1 MNNIS
6 NAIRYVGVNDHQV
19 DLFEGQYP
27 VPNGMS
33 YNSYVILDE
42 KVAVLDTVDIHFTE
56 EWLANLAAVLDGRKP
71 DYLVVHHME
80 PDHSA
85 SIAAFLAAY
94 PETTVVATAKAL
106 AMMGDFFEGLD
117 LTGRSLPAANG
128 GTLELGAHTLN
139 FVFAPM
145 VHWPEV
151 MFSYESSEKVLFS
164 ADAFGKFGALDAPE
178 TDWVPEAR
186 RYYIGIVG
194 KYGVQVQAVLKKA
207 AGLDIAMICPLHGPV
222 LRGDLS
228 LYLEKYTAWA
238 TYQPEEEGVLIAY
251 TSVYGHTRAA
261 AELLA
266 KTLAEKNCK
275 NVVLCD
281 LARTPVS
288 AAVGDAF
295 RYSKLVLA
303 TTTYNAGIFPYM
315 REFIDHLTE
324 RCFQNRTVGLIENG
338 AWAPMAAKIMRAK
351 LEGCKNLTFAEPVV
365 TLRAALNADSRAALA
380 ALADAMAE

>member
-1 MNNIS
+1 
-6 NAIRYVGVNDHQV
+6 
-19 DLFEGQYP
+19 
-27 VPNGMS
+27 
-33 YNSYVILDE
+33 
-42 KVAVLDTVDIHFTE
+42 
-56 EWLANLAAVLDGRKP
+56 
-71 DYLVVHHME
+71 
-80 PDHSA
+80 
-85 SIAAFLAAY
+85 
-94 PETTVVATAKAL
+94 
-106 AMMGDFFEGLD
+106 
-117 LTGRSLPAANG
+117 
-128 GTLELGAHTLN
+128 
-139 FVFAPM
+139 M

-338 AWAPMAAKIMRAK
+338 AWAPMAAKVMREKLAAAK
-351 LEGCKNLTFAEPVV
+351 DLTWLETTATIRGG
-365 TLRAALNADSRAALA
+365 LNEASRAQIA
-380 ALADAMAE
+380 AMAEELAR

>member
-238 TYQPEEEGVLIAY
+238 T
-251 TSVYGHTRAA
+251 SRRRRACSSPIPRCTA
-261 AELLA
+261 TPGPPPSCWPRPWPKRTA
-266 KTLAEKNCK
+266 KTWC
-275 NVVLCD
+275 
-281 LARTPVS
+281 S
-288 AAVGDAF
+288 ATWPAPRCRRRWGMPSAIP
-295 RYSKLVLA
+295 SWCWPPPPTMPA
-303 TTTYNAGIFPYM
+303 SSPICGNSSTT
-315 REFIDHLTE
+315 
-324 RCFQNRTVGLIENG
+324 
-338 AWAPMAAKIMRAK
+338 
-351 LEGCKNLTFAEPVV
+351 
-365 TLRAALNADSRAALA
+365 
-380 ALADAMAE
+380 